1 MPSTVNLKAAGLY
14 TSPNELDRV
23 EGALTEA
30 DNVII
35 KRDGIIEQRRGFK
48 LYGDALPASSYRVSQ
63 LTTYRARILRHYN
76 NVLQYD
82 SDGNGKFQSF
92 AGFYLPAEISLRT
105 KFAESNGNLYFTS
118 SEGIKKISAK
128 NATQFSTEEGY
139 IKDAGAE
146 KALDI
151 TGKVVYTP
159 NLQSGFLPQDSAV
172 AYRLVWNNKDAN
184 NVLITGTPSQREVV
198 VNSMLSLQLKDFMR
212 LLDVLDSLENSPA
225 TEARINDYDY
235 VQTLKV
241 DGNSSAND
249 LHTNLISLAGKLD
262 NDIFYADQGAVAPL
276 QIASASITTGVC
288 TITFSSGDPTLYL
301 VPGSKIE
308 LSGFA
313 PTTGELDG
321 AQEVVSLTSTTLA
334 FNTTAV
340 GPVTITSG
348 EIISNEFRSIPE
360 PIEPAIPYVNN
371 DLVAMQQY
379 FEAILD
385 TIAGLPTTVVSATD
399 ANKFD
404 SVDITTSATVD
415 LSFTIPQDIDSSY
428 FYQVYRSAT
437 ARATDATNIQD
448 IVPNDE
454 LRLVYEAYPTPQELF
469 DGVIEFEDVTPDD
482 FLGENLYTNA
492 STGEGIL
499 AANDQPPFAKDITRY
514 KNTLFYANTR
524 SKHRLSLN
532 LLGVSQMI
540 ADYDLGNIPKI
551 TITNGD
557 ITNTYK
563 FVVGQQEIFEI
574 ATVAD
579 VADSLHNKAF
589 LLDTPSKKYAVVLQT
604 STATAP
610 TFADRTNIIVNIVT
624 NDSANNVAQKISN
637 KLSVYLDDFIVS
649 VAANVVEV
657 ICIEVGQAED
667 AEDVDTG
674 FTITNTQQGV
684 GERVQPRITKFTPVA
699 GSQYVTTGTADYIT
713 INTALNQK
721 RYVLW
726 FKAGTATQPVVA
738 GSIIIEIEVLG
749 TETIPDMI
757 TKITNALPNEFY
769 VESDSTTLTV
779 ENIQSGECD
788 AATEVVTDAGFLVE
802 EIQEGAIEVLL
813 SPEVSPARAVDA
825 TARSLIRVINK
836 NDKEAVYAFYLS
848 GAFDVPGKIFLE
860 ARSLQE
866 LDAFY
871 VLGNNDN
878 TGASFNPNISPE
890 TSITSISSGANPV
903 VVTAE
908 PHGLENGDEAVIGS
922 TDSEPSI
929 DGLRRITYISPTSFS
944 IQGLTLT
951 SGGTTGALSRASATL
966 TSENDQRA
974 NRVFYSKFQ
983 QPEAVPIVN
992 YFDVGSEDAA
1002 ILRILPLRDSLF
1014 VFKED
1019 GLFRIS
1025 GESAPFAL
1033 ELFDNSF
1040 ILLAPDSLA
1049 VANNVMF
1056 GWTTQGIQQLTEGGS
1071 FVISRN
1077 IDNEILK
1084 LQSNNYKNFKTAT
1097 WGIGYESDNSYLVFT
1112 VSKTVDTIATQAFR
1126 YSTLTESWT
1135 KYAKTNTCGV
1145 INGSN
1150 DKMYLG
1156 AGDVNFIEEERK
1168 SFDRTDFAD
1177 REYPSSIGSGVI
1189 LDNTM
1194 VLPLVT
1200 QFAVGDVIVQ
1210 DQTITTYEFNTFLK
1224 KLDAD
1229 PSIVDNDYYSTL
1241 QLVKGSNPRNSLEA
1255 VALKLDA
1262 DANIFY
1268 SNFSADIGNY
1278 TGSITDIDAGVT
1290 TVNITSVGHN
1300 LKTGRVV
1307 RIFNSDCSPTID
1319 GNYEVTVVDADN
1331 FTINAFVKVPGT
1343 TGSFE
1348 TLVQDF
1354 NDLKAC
1360 YNLIIEKLNVDDG
1373 VSFNNYALI
1382 DNNTIQE
1389 VIITDINRITRR
1401 VTYNLDLDFLVGDIT
1416 VYKAIPSSFTY
1427 APNTMGD
1434 PIGWKHLRE
1443 STLMFE
1449 TRSITSAKLLFKTD
1463 LLPEFTP
1470 IPFDLDGNGIFGH
1483 FNFGNGFFGG
1493 ASNSAPF
1500 RTFIPRNCQRCR
1512 YIVGRFEHS
1521 IAREDYRILG
1531 MTITGEVGQS
1541 SRAYR

>member
-1 MPSTVNLKAAGLY
+1 LS
-14 TSPNELDRV
+14 
-23 EGALTEA
+23 
-30 DNVII
+30 
-35 KRDGIIEQRRGFK
+35 GI
-48 LYGDALPASSYRVSQ
+48 
-63 LTTYRARILRHYN
+63 
-76 NVLQYD
+76 
-82 SDGNGKFQSF
+82 
-92 AGFYLPAEISLRT
+92 
-105 KFAESNGNLYFTS
+105 
-118 SEGIKKISAK
+118 
-128 NATQFSTEEGY
+128 
-139 IKDAGAE
+139 
-146 KALDI
+146 
-151 TGKVVYTP
+151 
-159 NLQSGFLPQDSAV
+159 
-172 AYRLVWNNKDAN
+172 
-184 NVLITGTPSQREVV
+184 
-198 VNSMLSLQLKDFMR
+198 
-212 LLDVLDSLENSPA
+212 
-225 TEARINDYDY
+225 
-235 VQTLKV
+235 
-241 DGNSSAND
+241 
-249 LHTNLISLAGKLD
+249 
-262 NDIFYADQGAVAPL
+262 
-276 QIASASITTGVC
+276 C
-288 TITFSSGDPTLYL
+288 TITFSSGDPTEYFL
-301 VPGSKIE
+301 PGSKIL
-308 LSGFA
+308 LSGFV
-313 PTTGELDG
+313 PDTGELNG
-321 AQEVVSLTSTTLA
+321 EQQVVSLTSTTIS
-334 FNTTAV
+334 FNTTATGTV
-340 GPVTITSG
+340 VITSG
-348 EIISNEFRSIPE
+348 EIRSNEFRSLTE
-360 PIEPAIPYVNN
+360 PIEPAIPYTNN
-371 DLVAMQQY
+371 DLVAMQNY
-379 FEAILD
+379 IDAILD
-385 TIAGLPTTVVSATD
+385 VITGLPTSVVSLTD
-399 ANKFD
+399 VDKFD
-404 SVDITTSATVD
+404 AVDVTTSATVE
-415 LSFTIPQDIDSSY
+415 LNFTMPQSIDSSY

-469 DGVIEFEDVTPDD
+469 DGIIEFEDVTPDD

-540 ADYDLGNIPKI
+540 SDYDLGEIPKI
-551 TITNGD
+551 TITNGN

-563 FVVGQQEIFEI
+563 FVVGQQEIFEVETI
-574 ATVAD
+574 AD
-579 VADSLHNKAF
+579 VADSLHNTAF
-589 LLDTPSKKYAVVLQT
+589 ELNTTSKNYAVVLQT
-604 STATAP
+604 SVDTAP
-610 TFADRTNIIVNIVT
+610 TFVGRSNIIVSIVT
-624 NDSANNVAQKISN
+624 NDTADTIAQKISN
-637 KLSVYLDDFIVS
+637 KLSVFLDDFIVS
-649 VAANVVEV
+649 VTANTVEV
-657 ICIEVGQAED
+657 ICITVGQVED
-667 AEDVDTG
+667 AEDIDTG
-674 FTITNTQQGV
+674 FTITNTQQGI
-684 GERVQPRITKFTPVA
+684 GERVQPRITKITPVDGA
-699 GSQYVTTGTADYIT
+699 SYTTVGTADYFT
-713 INTALNQK
+713 LNTTLNQK
-721 RYVLW
+721 RYLFW
-726 FKAGTATQPVVA
+726 MKAGAATQPVVA
-738 GSIIIEIEVLG
+738 GHILIEVEVTG
-749 TETIPDMI
+749 TETITEMIEKFINVIPDD
-757 TKITNALPNEFY
+757 FY
-769 VESDSTTLTV
+769 VESDLTSLTV
-779 ENIQSGECD
+779 ENVQSGECD
-788 AATEVVTDAGFLVE
+788 PATESVSDVGFLVE

-836 NDKEAVYAFYLS
+836 NQKEAVYAFYLS

-871 VLGNNDN
+871 VIGNNDN

-890 TSITSISSGANPV
+890 TSITSISSGANPI
-903 VVTAE
+903 VVTSD
-908 PHGLENGDEAVIGS
+908 PHGMENGDEVVIGS

-929 DGLRRITYISPTSFS
+929 DGLHVINYISPNSFS
-944 IQGLTLT
+944 IDGLNLT
-951 SGGTTGALSRASATL
+951 TGGTTGALSRASATL
-966 TSENDQRA
+966 VSENDQRS

-992 YFDVGSEDAA
+992 FFDVGSEDAA

-1040 ILLAPDSLA
+1040 ILLAADSLA
-1049 VANNVMF
+1049 VSNNLIF
-1056 GWTTQGIQQLTEGGS
+1056 GWTTQGIQQLSEGGS

-1084 LQSNNYKNFKTAT
+1084 LQSNNYRNFKTTT

-1112 VSKTVDTIATQAFR
+1112 VSKTGDTVATQGFR

-1135 KYAKTNTCGV
+1135 KYAKSNTCGV
-1145 INGSN
+1145 INNFN

-1156 AGDVNFIEEERK
+1156 AGDINFIEEERK

-1177 REYPSSIGSGVI
+1177 REFDSTIGS
-1189 LDNTM
+1189 NTM
-1194 VLPLVT
+1194 LNNTVVLPLVT
-1200 QFAVGDVIVQ
+1200 QFNIGDVIVQ

-1229 PSIVDNDYYSTL
+1229 PSVVDNDYYQTL
-1241 QLVKGSNPRNSLEA
+1241 QLVKGANPRNTL
-1255 VALKLDA
+1255 VALASKLDA
-1262 DANIFY
+1262 DANIVY
-1268 SNFSADIGNY
+1268 NDFSSDIGTY
-1278 TGSITDIDAGVT
+1278 SGSITNISTGVS
-1290 TVNITSVGHN
+1290 TVTITSVGHN
-1300 LKTGRVV
+1300 LKDGRVL
-1307 RIFNSDCSPTID
+1307 RIFNTDSSPSID
-1319 GNYEVTVVDADN
+1319 GNYPITVVDPDT
-1331 FTINAFVKVPGT
+1331 FTINAFVKIPGT

-1354 NDLKAC
+1354 DDLKAC
-1360 YNLIIEKLNVDDG
+1360 YNLIVEKLNIDDG

-1389 VIITDINRITRR
+1389 VIITDINRVTRR

-1443 STLMFE
+1443 ATLMLE
-1449 TRSITSAKLLFKTD
+1449 TRSITSGKLLFKTD

-1483 FNFGNGFFGG
+1483 FKFGTGFFGG
-1493 ASNSAPF
+1493 SSNSAPF